1 MKEGLDFNDTFA
13 PVAKPVTLRSLL
25 AVATKYSCK
34 LKAGG
39 VETAFLASEMD
50 CEVWV
55 KMPPFWG
62 KGDEPITGVL
72 SEQPPRR
79 LLKGVPGIPQGS
91 RLFYETFQAELCQMG
106 YVPSKADKCLFLK
119 QSESER
125 TAVLIWVDD
134 FIFMHEKE
142 QTWDK
147 FLTRLRQ
154 RFTIPN
160 VGPLRSFLGMEICY
174 NPEAKTMFVSQTS
187 TIETL
192 LERAGMSDCNATQI
206 PCQAGTVFSKKDCP
220 TPAAAKSTEYASL
233 IALANFLACWTRPD
247 VAFTV
252 NKLCKFMANPGE
264 VHWQAL
270 KHLLR
275 YLSGSKSKGLFF
287 NFGAP
292 NRTVKG
298 VHGYSDSSHADC
310 PDSSRSTLAYAFFY
324 DGAILSWYS
333 KLHTFVTTCTN
344 HSEYAALFL
353 AAKEAQWMVYLFEE
367 LEAGQVHTPMPI
379 YVDSS
384 GVVSLVFNPVD
395 HQSNKHVR
403 IACHYSRELAEAKII
418 APQRIASESN
428 LADVFTSL
436 WRLLHSRV

>member
-1 MKEGLDFNDTFA
+1 M
-13 PVAKPVTLRSLL
+13 
-25 AVATKYSCK
+25 ATKYGCK
-34 LKAGG
+34 LKAGD

-62 KGDEPITGVL
+62 NRSDPITGVT

-91 RLFYETFQAELCQMG
+91 RLFYETFQAELKQMG
-106 YVPSKADKCLFLK
+106 YIPSKADKCLFLN
-119 QSESER
+119 QTVSER

-134 FIFMHEKE
+134 FIFMCEKE

-147 FLTRLRQ
+147 FLARLRQ

-160 VGPLRSFLGMEICY
+160 VGPLRSFLGMEILY

-192 LERAGMSDCNATQI
+192 LERAGMSDCNPTPV
-206 PCQAGTVFSKKDCP
+206 PCQAGTTFSKKDCP
-220 TPAAAKSTEYASL
+220 DPPSAKSTEYSSL

-247 VAFTV
+247 NVIAFVV
-252 NKLCKFMANPGE
+252 NKLCKFMANPGD

-270 KHLLR
+270 KNLLR
-275 YLSGSKSKGLFF
+275 YLRGTKSKGLCF
-287 NFGAP
+287 NFGTSG
-292 NRTVKG
+292 NVKG

-310 PDSSRSTLAYAFFY
+310 PDTSRSTLAYVFY
-324 DGAILSWYS
+324 YSGAVLSWYS

-353 AAKEAQWMVYLFEE
+353 AAKEAQWLVYLFEE
-367 LEAGQVHTPMPI
+367 LETGQALTPIPI
-379 YVDSS
+379 FVDSS

-403 IACHYSRELAEAKII
+403 IACHYARELAEEKII
-418 APQRIASESN
+418 APQRIPAEHN
-428 LADVFTSL
+428 MADIFTKPLAA
-436 WRLLHSRV
+436 LLFKQLLPVSDPPTKST